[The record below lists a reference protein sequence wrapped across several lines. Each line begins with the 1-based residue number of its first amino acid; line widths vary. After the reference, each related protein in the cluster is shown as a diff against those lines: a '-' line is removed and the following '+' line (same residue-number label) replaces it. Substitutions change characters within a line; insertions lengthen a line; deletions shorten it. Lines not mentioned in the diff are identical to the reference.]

1 MTVGCEY
8 TRISLLFQCL
18 SSVNFTLLLRK
29 PEMFYNSISLTIKSK
44 TYPRHLGG
52 FMGIFNPQIISRTQ
66 PLVIVSDLAKFKPLP
81 LSGIKTAQTMGIE
94 PITADNLS
102 SILSQRSHQIAASI

>member
-18 SSVNFTLLLRK
+18 SSVNFTLLLHK

-44 TYPRHLGG
+44 IQPYPIRAGFVRVRHTGAYRVPHAVG
-52 FMGIFNPQIISRTQ
+52 VNPQHAHYS
-66 PLVIVSDLAKFKPLP
+66 KW
-81 LSGIKTAQTMGIE
+81 SG
-94 PITADNLS
+94 
-102 SILSQRSHQIAASI
+102 